1 MKEAISVWIKV
12 LIMVFLIPLWCLL
25 AWNGFAWEFNLP
37 TFSYWH
43 WVVTA
48 LAVRG
53 IFNGGIVKTSDGE

>member
-1 MKEAISVWIKV
+1 MKENMSTLFKLCAI
-12 LIMVFLIPLWCLL
+12 VFIIPWWCMI

-48 LAVRG
+48 LAIRG
-53 IFNGGIVKTSDGE
+53 IFTRAII